1 MLAVE
6 LHRIRVDGETQ
17 PRAAIDPATVDEY
30 AEAMARRMRFPPL
43 VVYFDGESAW
53 LADGFHRYYAAQK
66 LGAQALDVDWREGT
80 LEMAKLYAASANAEH
95 GLRRTAG
102 DKRRAIEMVLSTK
115 AGRNWTQEQIAKHCH
130 VSQSWVSTVVTEYRT
145 DKGPKK
151 GPPPTKGERK
161 RATIDAAIQ
170 TDPETSDRRLARAL
184 GVDRKTVGRAR
195 ERSKPRER
203 VASAPPPLSHEYSTA
218 AARDVAASIL
228 GAARIASM
236 TWNDSDWD
244 LLVEQWGEVVAQ
256 REFG

>member
-17 PRAAIDPATVDEY
+17 PRTAIDSVTVDEY

-80 LEMAKLYAASANAEH
+80 LEMAKLYAAGANAEH
-95 GLRRTAG
+95 GLRRTPG

-115 AGRNWTQEQIAKHCH
+115 AGRSWTQEQIAKHCH
-130 VSQSWVSTVVTEYRT
+130 VSQSWVSEVQEKYRT
-145 DKGPKK
+145 DKNAAPV
-151 GPPPTKGERK
+151 TSAEWK
-161 RATIDAAIQ
+161 RATIDAAIKAN
-170 TDPETSDRRLARAL
+170 PEASDRRVAREL
-184 GVDRKTVGRAR
+184 GVNAKTVSKVRTG
-195 ERSKPRER
+195 SKPPER
-203 VASAPPPLSHEYSTA
+203 CSSSRRAPTRRYSSVAN
-218 AARDVAASIL
+218 RDVAASIL
-228 GAARIASM
+228 EAARVACT
-236 TWNDSDWD
+236 TWNDADWD